1 MNHESILVEKL
12 QPGESALW
20 SARPDPWHFARPT
33 FILYIIAVP
42 WTVFVFLWLKTLT
55 GGFHLP
61 QPTVPPIPSWTPWVA
76 LIAGIILLAAG
87 LIMLSAPYWIWRR
100 GKNTLH
106 VITNQR
112 AMILDLG
119 RPQKSQLLTLEGR
132 MQFRITETE
141 DAVSDIN
148 VVSESGQGLLFR
160 SVCNPRD
167 VVAQLQNSER
177 S

>member
-1 MNHESILVEKL
+1 MDDAAIAKNLH
-12 QPGESALW
+12 PGEIALW
-20 SARPDPWHFARPT
+20 STRPDPWLFARPT

-42 WTVFVFLWLKTLT
+42 WTVFVFFWLETLT

-76 LIAGIILLAAG
+76 LITGLILLAAG
-87 LIMLSAPYWIWRR
+87 LLMLSGPYWIWRR

-112 AMILDLG
+112 AMVLDTA
-119 RPQKSQLLTLEGR
+119 RPNKSQFLTLQGKI
-132 MQFRITETE
+132 QFRITESE

-160 SVCNPRD
+160 AVRNPKE
-167 VVAQLQNSER
+167 VVAQLQNTER